1 MKALLKVLGGL
12 IVLIIIALITV
23 PIIFKDDIVKLVKT
37 ETNKAVNAKV
47 EFGDFELSLIK
58 SFPNFFFAIEDIS
71 VTGIDDFEGV
81 KLAEIKELDLTIDLM
96 SVINGESINLKKI
109 NLIEPRIQA
118 KVLADGKANWDIAK
132 EGSEGEVVEEVDTSA
147 SSFELDLKSII
158 IQDARIIYDDATF
171 PMLMD
176 IQNLDLDI
184 SGNMNEALTT
194 LDSKGSIETFDLTY
208 DGIQYMK
215 DVKVLLDAL
224 IEMNL
229 EEFKFTFKE
238 NELRA
243 NELPLAFDGW
253 LAMPNES
260 IDMDLTYSA
269 KETDF
274 KHLLAMIPA
283 AFAADLDGV
292 ETSGTLALDG
302 YVKGSYV
309 DDTYPGFGVKMV
321 VNNARFQYPDL
332 PKSVEEINI
341 KAGVESKSGDLD
353 ETIVDV
359 PEFRLKIA
367 DNPFKL
373 NFYLATPISD
383 PYVRAGMKG
392 KLSLDN
398 IKDVIPLE
406 QGDELSGLITS
417 DVSLA
422 GNLSTIEAERYEEF
436 KAEGQLVVEE
446 MHYKT
451 DSLDYPVD
459 LHKVDMVFS
468 PKFVD
473 LREMS
478 MNLGKSDLYMD
489 GRLEN
494 FIGYALKDDQTLVG
508 KVNFKSQLLDIN
520 ELAGI
525 DPEAEETAEETT
537 EVDTT
542 DSTPTEAVI
551 LPKFIDFVANAEI
564 AELIFDNINITSIKG
579 GVSLKDQKMSLEQTA
594 MNLLGGKMTMNGF
607 YETTDSLKPTYD
619 FDMDIDKFD
628 VQQTVTTFNTVN
640 QLAPI
645 AKHSEGAYST
655 SMDITGELKANM
667 DPVYESMF
675 GSGRLQTANIEI
687 KDYKPFKKV
696 ADAIKYNKL
705 NPLSLK
711 DADLNFKITE
721 GKVFVEPFDV
731 KLGAS
736 KVTIAGSNSFDQTI
750 DYTMSFQIPR
760 SEFGGAANQAVDG
773 LLAQAA
779 SKGID
784 VAIADVINVDVRL
797 TGPATDPKIK
807 TDFKKAAS
815 NATDALK
822 KKAEE
827 EFQKKKQELEDK
839 ARQEIEKK
847 RKEAEQKAQEEIDK
861 AKKKA
866 QEEIDKKK
874 KEAEKKLKE
883 EAKKKLKGLF
893 GG

>member
-1 MKALLKVLGGL
+1 M
-12 IVLIIIALITV
+12 IIIALITI

-81 KLAEIKELDLTIDLM
+81 KLAEIKELDLTVDLM
-96 SVINGESINLKKI
+96 SVIIGESIQVKKI
-109 NLIEPRIQA
+109 TIQEPYLEA

-132 EGSEGEVVEEVDTSA
+132 ESTETVEEEMEAAESGA
-147 SSFELDLKSII
+147 SFQLNLNQII
-158 IQDARIIYDDATF
+158 IAKGRVIYDDATF

-176 IQNLDLDI
+176 IQDLKLGI
-184 SGNMNEALTT
+184 SGNMNEAVTT
-194 LDSKGSIETFDLTY
+194 LDSKGSVESFNLTY

-215 DVKVLLDAL
+215 NVKVLLDAL

-243 NELPLAFDGW
+243 NELPLALDGW

-260 IDMDLTYSA
+260 IDMDLIYSA

-283 AFAADLDGV
+283 AFAADLEGV

-309 DDTYPGFGVKMV
+309 DDTYPGFGVKMLV
-321 VNNARFQYPDL
+321 ENARFQYPDL

-341 KAGVESKSGDLD
+341 KAGVECKSGDLD

-359 PEFRLKIA
+359 PEFRLKVA
-367 DNPFKL
+367 DNPFNL
-373 NFYLATPISD
+373 NFYLVTPISD

-417 DVSLA
+417 DFSLA

-436 KAEGQLVVEE
+436 KAEGQLMVEK

-451 DSLDYPVD
+451 DSLDYPID
-459 LHKVDMVFS
+459 LHKVDLLFT
-468 PKFVD
+468 PKFVE
-473 LREMS
+473 LKEMS
-478 MNLGKSDLYMD
+478 MNLGKSDLKMD

-508 KVNFKSQLLDIN
+508 QVNLKSKLLDIN

-525 DPEAEETAEETT
+525 DPNAEEVESETEEA
-537 EVDTT
+537 DT
-542 DSTPTEAVI
+542 SSSEPMEAVL
-551 LPKFIDFVANAEI
+551 LPKYIDFVANAEI
-564 AELIFDNINITSIKG
+564 EELIFDQMNIKQIKG
-579 GVSLKDQKMSLEQTA
+579 GIALKEEKLSLKETA
-594 MNLLGGKMTMNGF
+594 MQLLGGTMVMNGF

-619 FDMDIDKFD
+619 FGMAIQGFD
-628 VQQTVTTFNTVN
+628 VQQTVKTVNTVE

-645 AKHSEGAYST
+645 AQNSHGTYSSKLEVSGA
-655 SMDITGELKANM
+655 LKPNM

-675 GSGRLQTANIEI
+675 GSGNLQTSSIEI
-687 KDYKPFKKV
+687 RDYKPFKKV

-705 NPLSLK
+705 NPLALK
-711 DADLNFKITE
+711 DANLNFKITE
-721 GKVFVEPFDV
+721 GKVYVEPFDV
-731 KLGAS
+731 KIGNS

-750 DYTMSFQIPR
+750 DYMMSFQIPR

-773 LLAQAA
+773 LLAHAA
-779 SKGID
+779 SKGVD
-784 VAIADVINVDVRL
+784 LDLADVINVDVRL
-797 TGPATDPKIK
+797 TGPATNPAIK
-807 TDFKKAAS
+807 TDFKKAVS

-827 EFQKKKQELEDK
+827 EFQKRKQEIEDK
-839 ARQEIEKK
+839 AREELEKK
-847 RKEAEQKAQEEIDK
+847 RAEAEQKAKEELEK

-874 KEAEKKLKE
+874 KEAEDKLKE